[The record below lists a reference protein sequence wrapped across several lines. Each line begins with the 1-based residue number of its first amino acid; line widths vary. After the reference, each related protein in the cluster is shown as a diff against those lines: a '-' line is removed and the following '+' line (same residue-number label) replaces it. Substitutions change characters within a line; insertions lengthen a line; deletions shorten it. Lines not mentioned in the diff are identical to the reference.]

1 MSPVRFHPAARSE
14 LLQSA
19 RFYESQCPGLGRRF
33 GRAVRAALQRI
44 KERPMLY
51 RAINGDVRFCRV
63 FRFPYAVMY
72 RTTADSI
79 QVLAVMPLHRRPRY
93 WLDRA

>member
-1 MSPVRFHPAARSE
+1 
-14 LLQSA
+14 
-19 RFYESQCPGLGRRF
+19 
-33 GRAVRAALQRI
+33 
-44 KERPMLY
+44 MLY